1 MMKGKINRI
10 LTYSQGREIAVKI
23 GRYIYDYNPST
34 GEISRTPA
42 KGGAEKVVGR
52 V

>member
-1 MMKGKINRI
+1 MTQNKISRI
-10 LTYSQGREIAVKI
+10 ISYSQGREIAVKI

-34 GEISRTPA
+34 GEIIRTPA
-42 KGGAEKVVGR
+42 KGGAGKMVAR

>member
-1 MMKGKINRI
+1 MMKSKIDRI
-10 LTYSQGREIAVKI
+10 INNAQRYGAITKI

-34 GEISRTPA
+34 GEIIRTPA
-42 KGGAEKVVGR
+42 KGGAGKLVAR